1 MGPSHCEKCGS
12 ATFFFI
18 NEINLRK
25 KKWLMC
31 GYNPNN
37 FFINKFTYDI
47 GKVMDSF
54 IGNYDNFLVVG
65 DLNSELLKA
74 QCCSMLNT
82 AQS

>member
-1 MGPSHCEKCGS
+1 
-12 ATFFFI
+12 
-18 NEINLRK
+18 
-25 KKWLMC
+25 MC